1 METPLSTTSMFVNI
15 ITNPTSV
22 FDSIKLKTSF
32 MAPIIVAII
41 LTLIMF
47 YTYFHMVDPAWF
59 VDHMISLNTKDL
71 APDQIEGMRKFM
83 TVDRMM
89 PVILVGA
96 VIAPIIVLLLQALYL
111 MVVGNIKNMDVSY
124 GEWFSLSAWSLVP
137 AIFLSILILISFA
150 IEDVSQLPM
159 ELMNPLNF
167 ASLFGIEGPGKL
179 YTTLA
184 GISIVNFL
192 SLYLVAAGFKH
203 WSNGSWTS
211 SVILVSIPYVL
222 LWLAQIF
229 VF

>member
-1 METPLSTTSMFVNI
+1 METPLSAASMFSNI

-32 MAPIIVAII
+32 MVPIIVSII
-41 LTLIMF
+41 LAQIMF
-47 YTYFHMVDPAWF
+47 YSYFQMVNPVWF
-59 VDHMISLNTKDL
+59 VDHMVSLNANEL

-83 TVDRMM
+83 TVDRIM
-89 PVILVGA
+89 PFTLGGA
-96 VIAPIIVLLLQALYL
+96 VVGTFIILLLQALYL
-111 MVVGNIKNMDVSY
+111 MIVGNIKNMDVSY
-124 GEWFSLSAWSLVP
+124 GQWFSLTAWSLVP
-137 AIFLSILILISFA
+137 AILLSILILISLA
-150 IEDVSQLPM
+150 IGDVSQLPM

-179 YTTLA
+179 YNTLA

-211 SVILVSIPYVL
+211 SVILVGMPYVL
-222 LWLAQIF
+222 LWLAQLF